1 VRRRGAAAAAVVD
14 RGAAEVLVDRGAAGG
29 AGDRG
34 EEGERRERRKS
45 GSDLGRPRSS
55 RVRAE
60 AEPSREGVADTR
72 AGNESIDYLL
82 GGGGLRASGG
92 LPAAA
97 PRGGCFASEGGDES
111 FGGRRRHGTWNERR
125 WSDAVRVCQT
135 GPVMGCIRAEKRPKR
150 S

>member
-14 RGAAEVLVDRGAAGG
+14 RGAAAVLVDRGAAGG

-34 EEGERRERRKS
+34 RRERWMS
-45 GSDLGRPRSS
+45 GSGLGRPRSS

-60 AEPSREGVADTR
+60 AEPSRAGVAGTR

-82 GGGGLRASGG
+82 GGGGGGGG
-92 LPAAA
+92 LRVSGALAAAA
-97 PRGGCFASEGGDES
+97 PRGGCFASEGEDDS
-111 FGGRRRHGTWNERR
+111 CGRTWNERR
-125 WSDAVRVCQT
+125 WSDAVTHTARSHVLPD
-135 GPVMGCIRAEKRPKR
+135 GPCNGLHA

>member
-1 VRRRGAAAAAVVD
+1 
-14 RGAAEVLVDRGAAGG
+14 VLVDRGAAGG

-34 EEGERRERRKS
+34 EEGERMERRKS

-111 FGGRRRHGTWNERR
+111 WGQTTTRDLERKALERR
-125 WSDAVRVCQT
+125 GKSLPD
-135 GPVMGCIRAEKRPKR
+135 GPCNGLHP